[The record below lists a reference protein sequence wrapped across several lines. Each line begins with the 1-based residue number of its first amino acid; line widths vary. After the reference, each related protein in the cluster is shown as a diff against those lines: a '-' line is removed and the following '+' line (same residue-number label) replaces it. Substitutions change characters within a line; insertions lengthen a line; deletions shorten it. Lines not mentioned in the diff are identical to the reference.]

1 VAHAGTWQSVAE
13 EAASLCAVG
22 PKRASCM
29 RLTLVRRRLEHT
41 LKEAGN
47 FAKSLRSVEAHI
59 KAQEKETLGAG
70 PPRAVQLS
78 YVAASLRLPRGH
90 TTPAGKRSAQ
100 PLTAGGAVPLA
111 CSQLG
116 LGATRPDLC
125 FGARRLP
132 A

>member
-1 VAHAGTWQSVAE
+1 
-13 EAASLCAVG
+13 
-22 PKRASCM
+22 M

-70 PPRAVQLS
+70 PPCTVQLS

-100 PLTAGGAVPLA
+100 PVTAGALYRSCAPARPRRDAGRPLFR
-111 CSQLG
+111 
-116 LGATRPDLC
+116 RPQASC
-125 FGARRLP
+125 MTWA
-132 A
+132 